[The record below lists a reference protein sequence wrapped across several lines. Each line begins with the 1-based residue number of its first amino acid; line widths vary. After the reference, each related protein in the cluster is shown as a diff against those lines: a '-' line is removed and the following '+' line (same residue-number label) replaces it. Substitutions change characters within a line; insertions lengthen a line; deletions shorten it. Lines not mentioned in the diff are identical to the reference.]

1 MSFDFAAAKSTAR
14 RAVHTAFGVQAFYKD
29 ASMSAQVETRA
40 RLHTRLARPFG
51 DLNDGGYTE
60 IIEGIDRIVLIPE
73 TIDREPMTLRH
84 AGVMTFPTMFPGVRF
99 VLEHKHPTDGP
110 LEESWAVSVVKA

>member
-1 MSFDFAAAKSTAR
+1 MPFDFAQAKASAR
-14 RAVHTAFGVQAFYKD
+14 RVVHATFGVQAFYKD
-29 ASMSAQVETRA
+29 ASMNAQVETRA

-73 TIDREPMTLRH
+73 SIDGYPITLRK
-84 AGVMTFPTMFPGVRF
+84 AGVMTFPTMFPDVRF
-99 VLEHKHPTDGP
+99 VLEHEHPADGP
-110 LEESWAVSVVKA
+110 LEQSWAVSVLKA